1 MFKNYLK
8 TAWRNLLKN
17 KIFSAINVLGLAIGI
32 AAFLLIVNYLRFE
45 YSFDDF
51 NANKDRICR
60 IPMTV
65 TETEGQPQAFAFT
78 YPALAP
84 AMKND
89 FPEVQEAVRF
99 RKRWGVVQHGD
110 QKIIENGMIYYVD
123 PSVFNVFS
131 FEFEKGAANNAFK
144 QLNDAVITHSTA
156 AKYFGAENPIG
167 KTLHYSDEDFV
178 VTGVLKDVPANSHI
192 QFNILLNY
200 NKYIQ
205 ITNGRANT
213 SWGWSDFYT
222 YLLLKP
228 GTNVHAL
235 QAKMP
240 AFAERYMGSDMK
252 KDGFAI
258 SFQLE
263 PLKDIHTRSVYD
275 YEFDGNGNF
284 YYLKYL
290 GIAALLILL
299 IALINYINLSTAH
312 SLERSKE
319 VGVRKVVG
327 ATKLQLVKQFLAET
341 FLINAFGIIIGFLL
355 FKLAL
360 PQFSQII
367 NQNAIDLQTGSWQFW
382 TIIFSIF
389 VFITLLAGFY
399 SAFILSSFQPTQTLK
414 SISGFNGNKR
424 GRNFFRKS
432 LVVLQFAAA
441 IVLIGG
447 AIGFY
452 RQLRFMSHRDLGI
465 DIKQTLVLQ
474 QSQNLDSS
482 RMNAVE
488 AVINDLQKMPG
499 VENVTTSTSVPGS
512 EVGGSSG
519 FRLIS
524 SNEDKRC
531 RDFGIDEK
539 FIPNYNLSL
548 AAGRNFDKD
557 KSFTPDTTQTVN
569 VIINE
574 TAAKIFGF
582 TQAKDAINKI
592 LVTGGNIHCKI
603 IGVLHDYHQQ
613 SLQYNFDPI
622 VYYSE
627 MPINMTDFSLKLKTK
642 NLTQVVDQAKKVWSE
657 AFPQSPLQYFFLD
670 EYFNRQYKSDK
681 LFSTI
686 LWWFTILAII
696 VASLGLFG
704 LSLYTVAKR
713 AKEIGLRKV
722 LGATVFQIT
731 TLITKEYFKLIL
743 YAGLAAIPIAYF
755 LLRNWLHDYA
765 FHIEIGIWFFLLPLL
780 LIIVIA
786 LLTVL
791 YQSVKAAIANPVKS
805 LRTE

>member
-1 MFKNYLK
+1 MIKNYLK

-17 KIFSAINVLGLAIGI
+17 KTFSAINVLGLAIGI

-51 NANKDRICR
+51 NTNKSRIYR
-60 IPMTV
+60 VPMIV
-65 TETEGQPQAFAFT
+65 TETGGKPQTFAFT

-84 AMKND
+84 AMKKD

-99 RKRWGVVQHGD
+99 RKRWGVVQHGN
-110 QKIIENGMIYYVD
+110 QKLIENGMVYYVD

-131 FEFEKGAANNAFK
+131 FEFEKGSAANAFK
-144 QLNDAVITHSTA
+144 QLNDAVITHATA
-156 AKYFGAENPIG
+156 SKYFGAENPIG
-167 KTLHYSDEDFV
+167 QTLHYNDEDYV
-178 VTGVLKDVPANSHI
+178 VTSVLKDIPANSHL
-192 QFNILLNY
+192 QFHILLNY

-205 ITNGRANT
+205 ITNGDANT

-222 YLLLKP
+222 YVLLKQ
-228 GTNVHAL
+228 GANANAL

-240 AFAERYMGSDMK
+240 AFAQRYMGNDMK
-252 KDGFAI
+252 KNGYSC
-258 SFQLE
+258 SFQLQ

-275 YEFDGNGNF
+275 YEFEGSGNF

-290 GIAALLILL
+290 GIAALIILL

-360 PQFSQII
+360 PQFSQLI
-367 NQNAIDLQTGSWQFW
+367 NQNITDLQTSSWQFW
-382 TIIFSIF
+382 VIIFSVF
-389 VFITLLAGFY
+389 VLSTLLAGFY
-399 SAFILSSFQPTQTLK
+399 PAFVLSSFQPIQTLK
-414 SISGFNGNKR
+414 SVSGFSGVKT
-424 GRNFFRKS
+424 GKDFFRKS

-441 IVLIGG
+441 VVLIGG

-452 RQLRFMSHRDLGI
+452 QQLQFMSHRDLGI

-474 QSQNLDSS
+474 QTADLDSS
-482 RMNAVE
+482 RINTVE
-488 AVINDLQKMPG
+488 AVINDLQKIPG
-499 VENVTTSTSVPGS
+499 VVNVTMSTSVPGS

-531 RDFGIDEK
+531 RTFGIDEK

-548 AAGRNFDKD
+548 AAGRDFDKD
-557 KSFTPDTTQTVN
+557 RPFTEDTTQIVN
-569 VIINE
+569 IIINE
-574 TAAKIFGF
+574 TATKIFGF
-582 TQAKDAINKI
+582 AQPKDAINKI
-592 LVTGGNIHCKI
+592 FITGGNIKCKV

-613 SLQYNFDPI
+613 SLQYNFDPV
-622 VYYSE
+622 VYYPEQHIYMS
-627 MPINMTDFSLKLKTK
+627 NFSLKLDTK
-642 NLTQVVDQAKKVWSE
+642 NLTQVLNQAKKTWSA
-657 AFPQSPLQYFFLD
+657 AFPQSPLQFFFLD
-670 EYFNRQYKSDK
+670 EYFNRQYNSDQ

-686 LWWFTILAII
+686 LWWFTILAVI

-713 AKEIGLRKV
+713 TKEIGLRKV

-731 TLITKEYFKLIL
+731 ALITKDYIKLIL
-743 YAGLAAIPIAYF
+743 FAGLAAIPIAYF
-755 LLRNWLHDYA
+755 LLRNWLQDYA
-765 FHIEIGIWFFLLPLL
+765 FHIEIGAWFFLLPLL

-791 YQSVKAAIANPVKS
+791 YQSIKAAIANPVKS
-805 LRTE
+805 LRME